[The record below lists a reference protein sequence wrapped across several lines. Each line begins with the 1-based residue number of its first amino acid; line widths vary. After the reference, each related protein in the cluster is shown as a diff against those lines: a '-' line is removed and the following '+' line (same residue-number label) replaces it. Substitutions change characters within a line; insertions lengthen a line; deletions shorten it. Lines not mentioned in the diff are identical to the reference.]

1 MKRLWGLAVLFVV
14 LCVSV
19 PSYGTSGTYFLIYNI
34 SCTVKG
40 ANNELAVSIPLKGY
54 LVLKFADGC
63 DTLVDA
69 NLIMYGKDK
78 LDNNMKTYVQLNN
91 SASDSTY
98 VHARIYHDGNFIGFD
113 VWSYDR
119 TPFYFELFAVGKTAS
134 KNIGYSSTKPV
145 TSSLKGPISVW
156 GNMLLDAD
164 DNILGTGDVSVSLDL
179 KTTTLVNK
187 NGWTQENIDETG
199 GTIAGKHQKSLIEI
213 LTAQHYNPATLP

>member
-1 MKRLWGLAVLFVV
+1 MKRLLGLTVLFVI
-14 LCVSV
+14 LSVSV
-19 PSYGTSGTYFLIYNI
+19 PSYGNSGYYFLIYNI

-40 ANNELAVSIPLKGY
+40 ADNELAVSIPLKGY

-78 LDNNMKTYVQLNN
+78 LDNNMKTYVQLNH

-98 VHARIYHDGNFIGFD
+98 VDARIYHNGNFIGFD

-134 KNIGYSSTKPV
+134 KNIGYSSTELV
-145 TSSLKGPISVW
+145 ASSSKGPISVW

-179 KTTTLVNK
+179 KTTTLANQ
-187 NGWTQENIDETG
+187 NNWTSDDI
-199 GTIAGKHQKSLIEI
+199 I
-213 LTAQHYNPATLP
+213 